1 MEESMTR
8 RMMMLM
14 TVGAI
19 ALGFAGLAGF
29 AGNNAFSADD
39 EDASQEALIKFMDTA
54 KINLQQ
60 GLAASE
66 QQGKPISA
74 KFEVDDGKLQLSVY
88 TAKEGK
94 FFEVLINHVTGKIL
108 RAEPITEGEDLT
120 AATEQSA
127 AVANAKT
134 SLQAAVDKTI
144 AQSAN
149 TRAVSVVPSMKDG
162 HPVASIDVLTYNQVR
177 AIQQPLD

>member
-1 MEESMTR
+1 MTR
-8 RMMMLM
+8 RMMVLM
-14 TVGAI
+14 TAGAI

-39 EDASQEALIKFMDTA
+39 EDASQEALIQILDTA

-60 GLAASE
+60 GLAAGE

-94 FFEVLINHVTGKIL
+94 FFEVLVNHVTGKVL
-108 RAEPITEGEDLT
+108 RAEPITEGDDLA
-120 AATEQSA
+120 AATEQNA
-127 AVANAKT
+127 AMANAKT
-134 SLQAAVDKTI
+134 SLQAAVDKTM

-162 HPVASIDVLTYNQVR
+162 RPIASIDVLTYNRVR
-177 AIQQPLD
+177 AIQQSLD

>member
-1 MEESMTR
+1 MRR

-14 TVGAI
+14 TAGAI

-39 EDASQEALIKFMDTA
+39 EDASQEALIKLLDTA

-66 QQGKPISA
+66 QQGRPISA

-88 TAKEGK
+88 TAKEGR
-94 FFEVLINHVTGKIL
+94 LINHVTGKVL
-108 RAEPITEGEDLT
+108 RAEPITEGHDLT
-120 AATEQSA
+120 VATEQNA

-144 AQSAN
+144 AESAN

-162 HPVASIDVLTYNQVR
+162 HPIASIDVLTYNQVK

>member
-1 MEESMTR
+1 MEVNVTR
-8 RMMMLM
+8 RKMLLI
-14 TVGAI
+14 TAGAM

-29 AGNNAFSADD
+29 AGINAFSADE
-39 EDASQEALIKFMDTA
+39 EDASQEALVKLLDTA
-54 KINLQQ
+54 KVNLQQ

-94 FFEVLINHVTGKIL
+94 YFEVLINHVTGEVL
-108 RAEPITEGEDLT
+108 RAEPITEGEDLS
-120 AATEQSA
+120 AAKEQSA
-127 AVANAKT
+127 AIGNAKI

-144 AQSAN
+144 VQSAN

-162 HPVASIDVLTYNQVR
+162 HPIASIDVLTYNQVR

>member
-1 MEESMTR
+1 MTR
-8 RMMMLM
+8 RMMMLV
-14 TVGAI
+14 TAGAI

-29 AGNNAFSADD
+29 ASNNAFSADD
-39 EDASQEALIKFMDTA
+39 EDASQEALIKLLDSA

-94 FFEVLINHVTGKIL
+94 FFEVLINHVTGKVL
-108 RAEPITEGEDLT
+108 RAEPITEGDDLT

-127 AVANAKT
+127 AMANAKT
-134 SLQAAVDKTI
+134 SLQAVVDKTM
-144 AQSAN
+144 AQSTN
-149 TRAVSVVPSMKDG
+149 TRAVSVVPSMRDG
-162 HPVASIDVLTYNQVR
+162 HPIASIDVLTYNQVR
-177 AIQQPLD
+177 AIQQSLD